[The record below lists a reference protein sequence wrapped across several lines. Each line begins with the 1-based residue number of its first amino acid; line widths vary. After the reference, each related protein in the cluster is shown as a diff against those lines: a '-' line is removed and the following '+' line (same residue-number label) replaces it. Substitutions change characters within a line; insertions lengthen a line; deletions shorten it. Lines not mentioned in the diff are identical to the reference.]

1 MRLNSGKLYKSGTP
15 KLDLLLSISNIDSG
29 YCGRL
34 PSDNRGLPRCV
45 VGLPL
50 CICLLILLLLDQSSV
65 IAAEKAK
72 KVQAFLG
79 FASLAEC
86 QLYPVNAKYYLSLE
100 GVPMGYNCRSKDASA
115 FTLSRRMEIDQMR
128 ELTEQFKADMGIE

>member
-1 MRLNSGKLYKSGTP
+1 MG
-15 KLDLLLSISNIDSG
+15 
-29 YCGRL
+29 C
-34 PSDNRGLPRCV
+34 
-45 VGLPL
+45 
-50 CICLLILLLLDQSSV
+50 SS
-65 IAAEKAK
+65 K

-100 GVPMGYNCRSKDASA
+100 GVPMGYDCRSKDASA